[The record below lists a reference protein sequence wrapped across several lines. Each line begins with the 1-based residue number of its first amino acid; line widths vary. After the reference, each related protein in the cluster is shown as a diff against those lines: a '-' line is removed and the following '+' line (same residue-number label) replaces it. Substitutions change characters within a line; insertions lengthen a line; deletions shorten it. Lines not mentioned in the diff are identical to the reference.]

1 MSNRDRVLQLI
12 DDMPDS
18 KLTFIIS
25 MLESI
30 KGYAGETIAPDE
42 WDLKMIDEAEKIND
56 GTTVSFEEM
65 LKKDGLSYEDL

>member
-25 MLESI
+25 MLEFI
-30 KGYAGETIAPDE
+30 KGYAGETIAPDD
-42 WDLKMIDEAEKIND
+42 WDLKMMDEAEKN
-56 GTTVSFEEM
+56 
-65 LKKDGLSYEDL
+65 K